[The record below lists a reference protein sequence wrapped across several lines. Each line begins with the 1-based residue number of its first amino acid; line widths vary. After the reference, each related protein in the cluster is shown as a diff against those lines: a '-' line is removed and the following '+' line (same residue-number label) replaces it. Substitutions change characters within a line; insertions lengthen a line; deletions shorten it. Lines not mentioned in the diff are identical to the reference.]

1 MHISRPAAA
10 TQPSPRSVHAGA
22 AVWEEARQ
30 SVGRGARQ
38 QPRHPRA
45 LLRHTR
51 RERRGLRQHVMC
63 VCLFSNSGTNMVL
76 FCLQNIDTDQ
86 IIPAEY
92 LTLVPSKV
100 SAGASGEAPS
110 KIPHPLR

>member
-1 MHISRPAAA
+1 M
-10 TQPSPRSVHAGA
+10 HAGA

-30 SVGRGARQ
+30 SVARGARQ

-51 RERRGLRQHVMC
+51 CERRGLRGLF
-63 VCLFSNSGTNMVL
+63 VCLLNNSGTDML
-76 FCLQNIDTDQ
+76 LLCLQNIDTDQ

-100 SAGASGEAPS
+100 SAGASGEAPG
-110 KIPHPLR
+110 KNLHPLR